1 MDVQHLKTLIFSFQ
15 ASRLCAGLAS
25 CENLYRVFE
34 KGFGGLHQALTEVQ
48 APGSTPFMFMK
59 VKDATF

>member
-25 CENLYRVFE
+25 CENLYSFE
-34 KGFGGLHQALTEVQ
+34 KGVGGLHQALTEVK

>member
-15 ASRLCAGLAS
+15 ASRLCNGLAS
-25 CENLYRVFE
+25 CENLCRVFE
-34 KGFGGLHQALTEVQ
+34 KGVGGLHQALTEVI

>member
-1 MDVQHLKTLIFSFQ
+1 MDVQHLKTLFSSFQ

-25 CENLYRVFE
+25 CENLNRVFE
-34 KGFGGLHQALTEVQ
+34 KGVGGLHQALTEVK

-59 VKDATF
+59 VKNATF

>member
-1 MDVQHLKTLIFSFQ
+1 MREFVQS
-15 ASRLCAGLAS
+15 
-25 CENLYRVFE
+25 FE
-34 KGFGGLHQALTEVQ
+34 KGVGGLHQALTEVK

>member
-1 MDVQHLKTLIFSFQ
+1 MGLFIPFQ
-15 ASRLCAGLAS
+15 AQPLCDWRGT
-25 CENLYRVFE
+25 CENLYKVFE
-34 KGFGGLHQALTEVQ
+34 KGVGGLHETLTEVK

>member
-25 CENLYRVFE
+25 CENLSRIFE
-34 KGFGGLHQALTEVQ
+34 KGVGGLHEALTEVK